1 MLTAS
6 SQVNDTIDA
15 PLHVANV
22 KVHGAAHTSEA
33 FLGWLIRPHLSS
45 APPDLADPS
54 AQSTL
59 GSVLHTTRAVS
70 DSLSATDL
78 FRTLSARIER
88 SADGPPGDVDIIF
101 NVTEKGRF
109 FIKTATEIGNSEG
122 TAVSSLFLRC
132 FTCSPPHPSPSLRA
146 FQTSSAARTLSP
158 LTHLSGQRLNALLTR
173 PFHSR
178 SYHPLLLLLLFPS
191 LERIVSLVYKEVMV
205 ARNVLQS
212 KLV

>member
-22 KVHGAAHTSEA
+22 EVQGAAHTSEA
-33 FLGWLIRPHLSS
+33 FLGWLIRPHLPS
-45 APPDLADPS
+45 ALPDLADLTPS

-59 GSVLHTTRAVS
+59 GSVLHTTRAIS
-70 DSLSATDL
+70 HSLSATDL

-88 SADGPPGDVDIIF
+88 SADGPPGDVNIIF

-122 TAVSSLFLRC
+122 TAVSPLFLRYS
-132 FTCSPPHPSPSLRA
+132 TCSPPRPVYHCAPFKHP
-146 FQTSSAARTLSP
+146 
-158 LTHLSGQRLNALLTR
+158 R
-173 PFHSR
+173 PRGHS
-178 SYHPLLLLLLFPS
+178 H
-191 LERIVSLVYKEVMV
+191 I
-205 ARNVLQS
+205 
-212 KLV
+212 